1 MSEEDQPP
9 VSFLCSNCYTP
20 CSGADAHVV
29 PNWNESQRRILTT
42 YRCSQCWIQALDHTR
57 DAVRS
62 GNPEVVTSFCEF
74 MERQRFN
81 DVDMLR
87 KATPEEAEG
96 MLMMIL
102 DAVQNGRVE
111 FDP

>member
-1 MSEEDQPP
+1 
-9 VSFLCSNCYTP
+9 
-20 CSGADAHVV
+20 
-29 PNWNESQRRILTT
+29 
-42 YRCSQCWIQALDHTR
+42 
-57 DAVRS
+57 
-62 GNPEVVTSFCEF
+62 

-87 KATPEEAEG
+87 KATPKEAEG

>member
-1 MSEEDQPP
+1 M
-9 VSFLCSNCYTP
+9 
-20 CSGADAHVV
+20 V
-29 PNWNESQRRILTT
+29 PNWNVSQRRILTT
-42 YRCSQCWIQALDHTR
+42 YRCSNCWIQALDHTR
-57 DAVRS
+57 ETVRS
-62 GNPEVVTSFCEF
+62 RDPEVVTSFCEF

-81 DVDMLR
+81 DVDTLR

-96 MLMMIL
+96 MILMIL